1 MNAQNQM
8 QLNSNSEGL
17 VEIQDQVQMFENL
30 HLKNEFIRA
39 MRNYTLMVFSS
50 GDFNKIKQLMMK
62 YSLIETKQNKRVN
75 KDETVTQLLGYFDV
89 ETCQENGIDP
99 ETFTTFQKQKKIRS
113 KIISEGQ
120 KKFCGGIEKEQIF
133 KQCVLPVLMTIC
145 ENESVNMIDLV
156 NQIIQQVELIKS
168 SNSGDED
175 EEMEDEGSNPSENLL
190 KGLEGLKNT
199 NKKPELIEI
208 KQPNVSNQQLEQ
220 EILKQI

>member
-1 MNAQNQM
+1 
-8 QLNSNSEGL
+8 
-17 VEIQDQVQMFENL
+17 
-30 HLKNEFIRA
+30 
-39 MRNYTLMVFSS
+39 MVFSS

-75 KDETVTQLLGYFDV
+75 KEETVTQLLGYFDV
-89 ETCQENGIDP
+89 DTCQEHGIDP
-99 ETFTTFQKQKKIRS
+99 ETFTSFQKQKKIRS
-113 KIISEGQ
+113 KIISESQ
-120 KKFCGGIEKEQIF
+120 KKFCGGVEKEQIF

-145 ENESVNMIDLV
+145 ENQSVNMIDLV

-199 NKKPELIEI
+199 NKKPEMLNMEI
-208 KQPNVSNQQLEQ
+208 KQPNVSN
-220 EILKQI
+220 